1 MKNGL
6 RFTILFLL
14 LFSLS
19 ACGASQTETNPAAVI
34 EAMEAKWNAK
44 DVDGVIAM
52 FAEDAIE
59 TNGRGLFYGRE
70 DLQDIFTG
78 ASNAFSLDCGNYST
92 FPHRFIPNTY
102 EVSYECMEDFYDS
115 DRLQVEQYQAL
126 VTNGLIKA
134 NILIAQIPLDQPRE
148 IDSSLP

>member
-1 MKNGL
+1 MKNL
-6 RFTILFLL
+6 YQLTILFVLL
-14 LFSLS
+14 LSLS
-19 ACGASQTETNPAAVI
+19 ACGSSQTETSPAAVI
-34 EAMEAKWNAK
+34 EAYEAAWNAK
-44 DVDGVIAM
+44 DVEGVIAM

-78 ASNAFSLDCGNYST
+78 ASNAFSIDCGNYSI

-102 EVSYECMEDFYDS
+102 EVNYECLEDFYDS
-115 DRLQVEQYQAL
+115 DRLQLEQYQAL

-134 NILIAQIPLDQPRE
+134 NILAAQIPLDKPRE